1 MMKIDKS
8 LIRVSLVLLLAPFV
22 ASCDDDE
29 AAEPHAGMVVDK
41 TTLAINETMT
51 INFEGTAD
59 QVAIYTGDESH
70 NYELRSES
78 NTGFVVNKG
87 LFTYSYSSP
96 GTYKVVCIASTY
108 NELATDLR
116 QDTCSVWVN
125 VIDDETEIR
134 NISCPQ
140 ILYDEVFAQKL
151 GDSDWVM
158 KLPRKVKYNTAQPS
172 ISLSQRL
179 KFYIDSDSTKVY
191 VGGEAFGSTTKYDL
205 SKTQAIKV
213 VSDFGTERDY
223 TLYTVQYPEFE
234 TFKINGVEGELTR
247 NEFDYSA
254 LSYTVTLPAGTDVS
268 SAVPEFTLTAGNET
282 AYIGDAEQVSG
293 ASAVDF
299 TAPVVYRLVGVSP
312 DNAQA
317 VAESTVTVT
326 VNFE

>member
-1 MMKIDKS
+1 MKIDKS
-8 LIRVSLVLLLAPFV
+8 LIELSLMLLLAPFI

-29 AAEPHAGMVVDK
+29 AAEPHAGMIVDK

-70 NYELRSES
+70 DYELRSES

-87 LFTYSYSSP
+87 LFSYSYSAP

-108 NELATDLR
+108 NDLAADLR

-140 ILYDEVFAQKL
+140 ILYDEVFAQKIS
-151 GDSDWVM
+151 DSDWVM
-158 KLPRKVKYNTAQPS
+158 KLPRKVKYNTASPS

-191 VGGEAFGSTTKYDL
+191 VDGEAFGETTKYDL
-205 SKTQAIKV
+205 SKMQEIKV
-213 VSDFGTERDY
+213 VSDFGSEKDY
-223 TLYTVQYPEFE
+223 RLYTVQYPEFD
-234 TFKINGVEGELTR
+234 TFKINGVEGNLER
-247 NEFDYSA
+247 NEFDYSKFV
-254 LSYTVTLPAGTDVS
+254 YTITLPAGTDVS
-268 SAVPEFTLTAGNET
+268 SVVPEFTLAGDNEA
-282 AYIGDAEQVSG
+282 AYIGDTEQTSG
-293 ASAVDF
+293 VSAVDF
-299 TAPVVYRLVGVSP
+299 TGPVVYRLVGISP
-312 DNAQA
+312 DNVSA
-317 VAESTVTVT
+317 VAESTVTVS
-326 VNFE
+326 VDFE